1 MKTYKL
7 VIFDFDG
14 TLADSFPWF
23 LKTIN
28 AVALRYHFK
37 QIDPEQIDNLRAL
50 SGRELM
56 AHLGIPWWKLPFVAN
71 AMRRSMKQQ
80 VGAIKPFAGVD
91 KLLYD
96 LHGAG
101 IEIAIVTSNSQEN
114 VQAVLTPETL
124 SLVSTLSCG
133 AAMYGKQARFRQV
146 LRKHGCSPADA
157 LSVGDEIRDAEA
169 STASGIDF
177 LGVAWGFT
185 KPEALQK
192 HTNKVICTNFDELLA
207 VAKGASHGGN

>member
-1 MKTYKL
+1 
-7 VIFDFDG
+7 
-14 TLADSFPWF
+14 
-23 LKTIN
+23 
-28 AVALRYHFK
+28 
-37 QIDPEQIDNLRAL
+37 
-50 SGRELM
+50 
-56 AHLGIPWWKLPFVAN
+56 
-71 AMRRSMKQQ
+71 
-80 VGAIKPFAGVD
+80 
-91 KLLYD
+91 
-96 LHGAG
+96 
-101 IEIAIVTSNSQEN
+101 
-114 VQAVLTPETL
+114 
-124 SLVSTLSCG
+124 
-133 AAMYGKQARFRQV
+133 MYGKQARFRQV